1 MGNESAKYGKL
12 PLQPQNSNGE
22 LKNES
27 DKSRQYYPSW
37 ECKEREQKNN
47 VDSSKTLVNNDGDY
61 NDNEFDS
68 KEKPK
73 PRDNQTKTI

>member
-1 MGNESAKYGKL
+1 MGNESVKYGKL

-22 LKNES
+22 LKNEA
-27 DKSRQYYPSW
+27 DKSRQYYTSW

-47 VDSSKTLVNNDGDY
+47 VDSTKTLVNTDGDH

-73 PRDNQTKTI
+73 PSDHQTKTI